1 MDDCLKKDHLL
12 IKRQQEAV
20 LSGREQNN

>member
-12 IKRQQEAV
+12 IKRQQDAV